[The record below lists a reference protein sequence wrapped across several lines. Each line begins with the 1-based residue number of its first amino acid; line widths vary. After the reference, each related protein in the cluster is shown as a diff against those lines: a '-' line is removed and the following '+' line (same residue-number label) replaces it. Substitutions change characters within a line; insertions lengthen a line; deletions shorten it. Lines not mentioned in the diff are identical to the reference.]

1 MVISRNNFKRLR
13 ELSRTSLTL
22 TAVRDG
28 KRVDVRSEDLVP
40 GDVVIL
46 QENIRFG
53 CLPVSAR
60 VIAAELARCLLVF
73 FLVNLGLGFARLSAH
88 IRDWQPPV
96 RLRAHHG

>member
-46 QENIRFG
+46 QENIRSG
-53 CLPVSAR
+53 CLPVSAG
-60 VIAAELARCLLVF
+60 VIALELARCLLCCFSIIAMVGVVVKQQDTRKH
-73 FLVNLGLGFARLSAH
+73 LFASF
-88 IRDWQPPV
+88 V
-96 RLRAHHG
+96 